1 MTRIG
6 EDLFSE
12 DDYRKDVLEQ
22 FIQDN
27 GDEISRK
34 TIGVDVSAEELVGM
48 VLQAEQNVK
57 QESDFFVR
65 KDLLHSKLY
74 QLDWIQILQDAIE
87 GRPNSWGYPTNPA
100 DPDKGIEGYPVN
112 EWRNASD
119 QLIAPIWKQLKHK
132 LQDKDED

>member
-1 MTRIG
+1 MSLYNSETYAE
-6 EDLFSE
+6 EDYHKKVVERLIE
-12 DDYRKDVLEQ
+12 DS
-22 FIQDN
+22 
-27 GDEISRK
+27 GDEIGRK
-34 TIGVDVSAEELVGM
+34 TIGVDLSTDELVKL

-65 KDLLHSKLY
+65 KDRLHSKLY

-100 DPDKGIEGYPVN
+100 DPDNGVSGYPVN

-119 QLIAPIWKQLKHK
+119 QLIAPVWKRLKHE
-132 LQDKDED
+132 LQDKDLE